1 MESQP
6 SAALRAIH
14 ATVGLE
20 VSHFHL
26 LLPAPWQLWTR
37 QSPPRGLLK
46 EDPQKG
52 RSPPTLWGRVCYRR
66 SATLMR
72 RALKDEQTR
81 ARGRPDRAYGNSVLP
96 RRHLVESPDQ
106 I

>member
-37 QSPPRGLLK
+37 ESPPRGLLK

-52 RSPPTLWGRVCYRR
+52 RSPPTLWGRNCYRR

-72 RALKDEQTR
+72 RALKDVQTTT
-81 ARGRPDRAYGNSVLP
+81 RGRLDQAYENSVVH
-96 RRHLVESPDQ
+96 RRHLVASPDN